1 MKPLITSTLFLLFS
15 IYASSQTTAK
25 KPEWY
30 SESNTN
36 GIIIQNSY
44 PKGGPYLGPVKKN
57 YNYSRLVF
65 VTRVVNETSTPVEL
79 SISFSADSIAI
90 PGSPNTFV
98 KLFLPSDTMTLDKLP
113 LFNYGVTNLKA
124 LDKPTRFHRTIKP
137 KEACLFYVAGIFYQT
152 VATAQNQSRGGN
164 RAELVLQG
172 QKLFYRMPPQIA
184 SLPCGEIIFK

>member
-1 MKPLITSTLFLLFS
+1 MPMKPLIISTLFLLFS
-15 IYASSQTTAK
+15 IHASSQTTAK

-79 SISFSADSIAI
+79 
-90 PGSPNTFV
+90 T
-98 KLFLPSDTMTLDKLP
+98 
-113 LFNYGVTNLKA
+113 
-124 LDKPTRFHRTIKP
+124 
-137 KEACLFYVAGIFYQT
+137 
-152 VATAQNQSRGGN
+152 
-164 RAELVLQG
+164 
-172 QKLFYRMPPQIA
+172 
-184 SLPCGEIIFK
+184 